1 MIRLQHILIFA
12 VLLITAPSFASE
24 LFDKGLKAANEKKYT
39 EAAVAFEEVIEHEK
53 FNVSA
58 YYNLGNCYYHLRKY
72 GKAIWAFEKV
82 LKLNPRDAE
91 APMSLELCY
100 NKIGPDNSWTPHTG
114 GFQRLICGVGSSTWA
129 WLSIFV
135 SICLGL
141 TVFTLFKLSN
151 TPWKRLLFMSSL
163 GEAVLLIAFLIAA
176 SSANNYTQDDRFAIV
191 TGKSAPTY
199 LNDLGE
205 RSDLDLTE
213 GTKVEIIGTT
223 KTKLE
228 VMLHNGNKVLVSADA
243 VARI

>member
-1 MIRLQHILIFA
+1 M
-12 VLLITAPSFASE
+12 LLALPSFASE

-39 EAAVAFEEVIEHEK
+39 EAIIAFEEVVEHEK

-114 GFQRLICGVGSSTWA
+114 GLQRLICGVGSSTWSY
-129 WLSIFV
+129 LSIFI

-141 TVFTLFKLSN
+141 TVFGLFRLSG
-151 TPWKRLLFMSSL
+151 TPWKRLLFMAAL
-163 GEAVLLIAFLIAA
+163 GEAVLLIAFVIAA
-176 SSANNYTQDDRFAIV
+176 SSAYDYTQNDRFAIV

-213 GTKVEIIGTT
+213 GTKVEVIGLT

-228 VMLHNGNKVLVSADA
+228 VMLHDGHKVLVSPEA

>member
-1 MIRLQHILIFA
+1 MIRLQHILLLA
-12 VLLITAPSFASE
+12 VLLITGPTVASD

-39 EAAVAFEEVIEHEK
+39 EAAVAFEEVVEHEK

-114 GFQRLICGVGSSTWA
+114 GLQRLICGVGSSTWA
-129 WLSIFV
+129 WLSIFISV
-135 SICLGL
+135 CLGL
-141 TVFTLFKLSN
+141 TFFALFRLAG
-151 TPWKRLLFMSSL
+151 TPWKRLLFMATL
-163 GEAVLLIAFLIAA
+163 GETVLLIAFIIAA
-176 SSANNYTQDDRFAIV
+176 SSAYDHTQDDRFAIV

-205 RSDLDLTE
+205 RSDLVLTE
-213 GTKVEIIGTT
+213 GTKVEVIGIT
-223 KTKLE
+223 KTRLQ
-228 VMLHNGNKVLVSADA
+228 VMLQSGQKALVSADDIE
-243 VARI
+243 RI

>member
-1 MIRLQHILIFA
+1 MIRLQHILLLA
-12 VLLITAPSFASE
+12 VLLITAPSVASE

-39 EAAVAFEEVIEHEK
+39 EAAVAFEEVVEHEK

-114 GFQRLICGVGSSTWA
+114 GLQRLICGVGSSTWA
-129 WLSIFV
+129 YLSIFI
-135 SICLGL
+135 SICIGL
-141 TVFTLFKLSN
+141 TVFALFRLSG
-151 TPWKRLLFMSSL
+151 TPWKRLLFMAAL
-163 GEAVLLIAFLIAA
+163 GETVLLIAFVIAA
-176 SSANNYTQDDRFAIV
+176 SSAYNYTQDDRFAIV
-191 TGKSAPTY
+191 SGKSAPTY

-205 RSDLDLTE
+205 RSDLVLTE
-213 GTKVEIIGTT
+213 GTKVEVIGMT
-223 KTKLE
+223 KTRLQ
-228 VMLHNGNKVLVSADA
+228 VMLQNGQKALVSADDIE
-243 VARI
+243 RI

>member
-1 MIRLQHILIFA
+1 MIRIPHILL
-12 VLLITAPSFASE
+12 VGLMLLALPSFASE

-39 EAAVAFEEVIEHEK
+39 EAIIAFEEVVEHEK

-114 GFQRLICGVGSSTWA
+114 GLQRLICGVGSSTWSY
-129 WLSIFV
+129 LSIFI

-141 TVFTLFKLSN
+141 TVFGLFRLSG
-151 TPWKRLLFMSSL
+151 TPWKRLLFMAAL
-163 GEAVLLIAFLIAA
+163 GEAVLLIAFVIAA
-176 SSANNYTQDDRFAIV
+176 SSAYDYTQNDRFAIV

-213 GTKVEIIGTT
+213 GTKVEVIGLT

-228 VMLHNGNKVLVSADA
+228 VMLHDGHKVLVSPEA